1 MMIARRSADCGLLA
15 INPCS
20 HQQMPLKSASGTSAA
35 IVRGSE
41 IEGRNHRDEKS
52 AILPCPPRGPVKSE
66 AGTILGLDGYT
77 GRHKPIVKEFAL
89 CLAFPSPNTRAMRQ
103 LETESSRSRRPCVS

>member
-52 AILPCPPRGPVKSE
+52 AMWRTGHPVAWSGPFTG
-66 AGTILGLDGYT
+66 AGDRLHIT
-77 GRHKPIVKEFAL
+77 GSRIDDWREI
-89 CLAFPSPNTRAMRQ
+89 AFPSNIPTAEM
-103 LETESSRSRRPCVS
+103 

>member
-52 AILPCPPRGPVKSE
+52 AILPS
-66 AGTILGLDGYT
+66 AGG
-77 GRHKPIVKEFAL
+77 
-89 CLAFPSPNTRAMRQ
+89 
-103 LETESSRSRRPCVS
+103 

>member
-41 IEGRNHRDEKS
+41 IDGRNHRGREVGESDKWH
-52 AILPCPPRGPVKSE
+52 LDRT
-66 AGTILGLDGYT
+66 AG
-77 GRHKPIVKEFAL
+77 
-89 CLAFPSPNTRAMRQ
+89 
-103 LETESSRSRRPCVS
+103 SRERFTNARRITSVDSD

>member
-41 IEGRNHRDEKS
+41 IDGRNHRDEKS
-52 AILPCPPRGPVKSE
+52 ANLPCGNGIENR
-66 AGTILGLDGYT
+66 
-77 GRHKPIVKEFAL
+77 KE
-89 CLAFPSPNTRAMRQ
+89 RYVR
-103 LETESSRSRRPCVS
+103 EG